1 MARYL
6 TRYVFSREF
15 NSQIFLTTLQYP
27 HFKARGAQAL
37 KEILDWEG
45 GRDGKALG
53 KGHDPIEILP
63 AEDGSGVGAALIAAL
78 TLKRVQEGQ
87 VAGIRDPEGMLKGT
101 AAAKSSTNQ
110 V

>member
-1 MARYL
+1 MSSITSTIA
-6 TRYVFSREF
+6 
-15 NSQIFLTTLQYP
+15 NSSAVPPLQGP
-27 HFKARGAQAL
+27 WCSGAQ
-37 KEILDWEG
+37 EILDWEG

-63 AEDGSGVGAALIAAL
+63 AEDGSVVGAALIAAL

-101 AAAKSSTNQ
+101 AAAKASTNQ

>member
-1 MARYL
+1 M
-6 TRYVFSREF
+6 
-15 NSQIFLTTLQYP
+15 NSQYP

-37 KEILDWEG
+37 KEILDWNK

-53 KGHDPIEILP
+53 KGHDPVEILP

-87 VAGIRDPEGMLKGT
+87 VAGIRDPEGMLKGFG
-101 AAAKSSTNQ
+101 AAKSGSN
-110 V
+110 